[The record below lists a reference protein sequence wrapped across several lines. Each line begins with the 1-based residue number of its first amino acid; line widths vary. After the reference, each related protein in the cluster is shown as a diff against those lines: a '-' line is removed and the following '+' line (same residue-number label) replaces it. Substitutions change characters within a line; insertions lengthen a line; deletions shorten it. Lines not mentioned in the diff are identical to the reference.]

1 MRNCLRC
8 TIVLRVIYLRYI
20 YILISTGI
28 SQFLTIEIITQ
39 SASSLIRQPNF
50 HFNRGVKIHFSA
62 NENAQKGALYLVRF
76 YPFHEFFITFRG
88 NHEQLKQIQLTF
100 RTCQRKIAACN
111 SRIGKFDFGFLFSE
125 KVFLRRELLN
135 QILNEQFTRF
145 NFITLIFGFLI

>member
-1 MRNCLRC
+1 MN
-8 TIVLRVIYLRYI
+8 
-20 YILISTGI
+20 
-28 SQFLTIEIITQ
+28 FLLLFM
-39 SASSLIRQPNF
+39 A
-50 HFNRGVKIHFSA
+50 VM
-62 NENAQKGALYLVRF
+62 
-76 YPFHEFFITFRG
+76 FRG
-88 NHEQLKQIQLTF
+88 NHGQLKQIALTF